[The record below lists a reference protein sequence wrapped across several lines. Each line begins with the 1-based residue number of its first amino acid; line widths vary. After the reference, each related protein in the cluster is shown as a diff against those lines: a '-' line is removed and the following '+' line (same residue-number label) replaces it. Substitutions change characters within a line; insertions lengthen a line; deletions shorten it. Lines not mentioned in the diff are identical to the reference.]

1 MIVILQKVM
10 PICGKN
16 WIKKMKKENLK
27 NVVITFGL
35 IGLVFTQ
42 GSLMYQKKLYKGILD
57 TNKQQEELISTQNE
71 TLAKIEN
78 NNLIDQQNSQI
89 TQTPSAVPKTT
100 IPSSTTDKTK
110 TQADIIAKA
119 QQAAL
124 LAKQEADAAADAQQA
139 ALIAQQQAAADAA
152 AAAKAKLLAQQQ
164 ADAKAAAAA
173 AARQSSSSR
182 QSSAS

>member
-1 MIVILQKVM
+1 
-10 PICGKN
+10 
-16 WIKKMKKENLK
+16 MKKENLK

-42 GSLMYQKKLYKGILD
+42 GSLMYQKKLYKGVLD
-57 TNKQQEELISTQNE
+57 TNKLQEELISTQNE

-78 NNLIDQQNSQI
+78 DNLIDQQNSQI
-89 TQTPSAVPKTT
+89 TQAPSAVPKTT
-100 IPSSTTDKTK
+100 SPSSTTTTDKTK
-110 TQADIIAKA
+110 TQADIITKA

-124 LAKQEADAAADAQQA
+124 LAKQEADALADAQQA
-139 ALIAQQQAAADAA
+139 ALIAQQQADADAA
-152 AAAKAKLLAQQQ
+152 AARAKLLAQQQ

-173 AARQSSSSR
+173 AARKSSSSSR